1 MAAGQD
7 RIEVAQATSGGTP
20 PGGYDNPFVM
30 QAQSIEGLFVR
41 TTGGDKQAADELQQ
55 DLMSMHQMLRGT
67 SNPNAALEPLNAQF
81 AADAQSNPNLPQLTL
96 TTDGGSPLEISTGLL
111 NQGGK
116 NFLEDENGGIQ
127 ATGYDAYPASASAAH
142 FKGTDYMNGIANLE
156 ASPLGGASDFS
167 ATHPGAATFE
177 YMALGASE
185 GNTLDA
191 QKLAMS
197 LGALQGNGQDWMGD
211 TTVSLNSQFQNDQ
224 QYGGPAFKLSQSD
237 GLTTMQVSYADG
249 TTFSENSAGALASH
263 KPNIVDKILNNL
275 P

>member
-1 MAAGQD
+1 MAAGQE
-7 RIEVAQATSGGTP
+7 RVEVAQTTNNGMP
-20 PGGYDNPFVM
+20 PGGYDNPLVM

-55 DLMSMHQMLRGT
+55 DLITMHQMLRGT
-67 SNPNAALEPLNAQF
+67 SNSNAALEPLNKQF
-81 AADAQSNPNLPQLTL
+81 AADAQSNPNLPQLTIAA
-96 TTDGGSPLEISTGLL
+96 DGAGPLEISTGLL
-111 NQGGK
+111 KQGGK
-116 NFLEDENGGIQ
+116 NFLEDENGGIE

-142 FKGTDYMNGIANLE
+142 FKGTDYMNGIASLE
-156 ASPLGGASDFS
+156 ASPINGSSDFS

-197 LGALQGNGQDWMGD
+197 LIALQRNGQDWMGD
-211 TTVSLNSQFQNDQ
+211 TTASLNSQFQNDQ
-224 QYGGPAFKLSQSD
+224 QFGGPAFKLSQSD
-237 GLTTMQVSYADG
+237 GQTTMQVSYADG
-249 TTFSENSAGALASH
+249 TTY
-263 KPNIVDKILNNL
+263 NL

>member
-7 RIEVAQATSGGTP
+7 RIEVAQTTTSGVP

-30 QAQSIEGLFVR
+30 QAQSIEGLFVK
-41 TTGGDKQAADELQQ
+41 TMGGDKQAADELQQ
-55 DLMSMHQMLRGT
+55 DLISMHQMLKGT
-67 SNPNAALEPLNAQF
+67 TDPNAALEPLNKQF
-81 AADAQSNPNLPQLTL
+81 AADAQSNPNLPQITL
-96 TTDGGSPLEISTGLL
+96 TANGAGPFEISTGLL
-111 NQGGK
+111 KSGGK
-116 NFLEDENGGIQ
+116 NFLEDENGGIE

-142 FKGTDYMNGIANLE
+142 FNGTDYMNGIANLE
-156 ASPLGGASDFS
+156 SSPINGASDFS

-191 QKLAMS
+191 QKLSMS
-197 LGALQGNGQDWMGD
+197 LGALQGSGQDWMGD
-211 TTVSLNSQFQNDQ
+211 TTASLNSQFQNDQ

-237 GLTTMQVSYADG
+237 GQTTMQVSYADG
-249 TTFSENSAGALASH
+249 STFSENSSGVQASH
-263 KPNIVDKILNNL
+263 QPNVLDKLLNSL